1 MKEGNIMI
9 VILDSNIFIS
19 DFYMAGNNFNLF
31 MDFLNRTDNE
41 LYVPRVVLLEV
52 KNNFKG
58 EMKKARDRIQGQM
71 NGLKRRIGDI
81 KLENPLTD
89 NYIEQEFQLYSEEF
103 DKKLKNIG
111 AEILEHPNVS
121 HQAIVERAIYNKK
134 PFKLNGTGY
143 RDTLIWESVIELLE
157 NQETSV
163 ALITRNIDDF
173 CTKGNVYCIHD
184 DLKADIINHEISG
197 DKLYFYSDLKMFLK
211 DFVLPQFD
219 RQEELEEKILN
230 REFPFENLDNIIY
243 PRLSEILDDHYS
255 EINDV
260 YFEREF
266 ERPHLLQ
273 IYREGNLEVKDIRK
287 ISEIETYI
295 SMEMLS
301 VATFGG
307 IVRRSNFTQKS
318 DYIHVHPSDDN
329 TMYFEVTNNKIIKTS
344 LNIIFS
350 NHSNKIV
357 SVEIENV
364 EGG

>member
-9 VILDSNIFIS
+9 VILDSNIFTA
-19 DFYMAGNNFNLF
+19 DFHMSGNNFNLF
-31 MDFLNRTDNE
+31 MDFLNRTDSK

-58 EMKKARDRIQGQM
+58 GMQKARDGIQGQIT
-71 NGLKRRIGDI
+71 GLKRRIVDI

-89 NYIEQEFQLYSEEF
+89 NYIEQECQLYFEEF
-103 DKKLKNIG
+103 DEKLKSIG

-121 HQAIVERAIYNKK
+121 HQAIVERAIYKKK
-134 PFKLNGTGY
+134 PFKQNGTGY

-173 CTKGNVYCIHD
+173 CNKGNVYCLHD
-184 DLKADIINHEISG
+184 DLKADIIKHEISG
-197 DKLYFYSDLKMFLK
+197 DRLYFYSDLKMFLK

-219 RQEELEEKILN
+219 RQEDLEEKILN
-230 REFPFENLDNIIY
+230 RKFPFENLDNIIF
-243 PRLSEILDDHYS
+243 PRLSEILDDRYS
-255 EINDV
+255 EINEV

-266 ERPHLLQ
+266 ERLHLLQ
-273 IYREGNLEVKDIRK
+273 IYREGDLKVKDIRK
-287 ISEIETYI
+287 ISELETYI
-295 SMEMLS
+295 SMEMLN
-301 VATFGG
+301 VAIFEG
-307 IVRRSNFTQKS
+307 IVKKNNFTQKS
-318 DYIHVHPSDDN
+318 NYIHFRPSDN
-329 TMYFEVTNNKIIKTS
+329 NIMYFEVTNNKIIKTS
-344 LNIIFS
+344 LNMIFS

-364 EGG
+364 EGR